1 MAAHRKPKQSP
12 LSGQA
17 GRTAATLA
25 LAGAATATAFEGSG
39 HAEPQLTAAQVKAKV
54 DRLHHEA
61 EIATEKYNGAKEKA
75 DQARD
80 RLDALRDEAA
90 RRTERLNSARHSLGA
105 AAAAQYRSGG
115 LSPALRLALSSD
127 PERYLRG
134 AALAEAAGAR
144 QAAAVSSL
152 RGRLVDL
159 DRLRQ
164 EAADRTRDLKARQDE
179 LNRHKA
185 TVRQRLDAAEKL
197 LARLTAAERAA
208 YEAGPHAHGGDA
220 GRPGAAPRTD
230 RSGREGLTRAA
241 APSAAAGTGAARG
254 PRTPAPT
261 ARSAKAV
268 AFAYGAIGKP
278 YQWGATGPSSYD
290 CSGLT
295 QAAWRAAGVALPRTT
310 YSQINAGQRVARSQL
325 SPGDL
330 VFFYSGLSHVGIY
343 IGDGKMIHAPRTGS
357 TVRIASIDEMPWA
370 GAARVG

>member
-254 PRTPAPT
+254 PGHRPRRPAPPRRSPSRTGPSASRTSGAPRARPRTTAPGSPRPRGGPPGWRCPAPPT
-261 ARSAKAV
+261 ARSTPGSGWPA
-268 AFAYGAIGKP
+268 
-278 YQWGATGPSSYD
+278 PSSPPVTW
-290 CSGLT
+290 SSST
-295 QAAWRAAGVALPRTT
+295 RA
-310 YSQINAGQRVARSQL
+310 
-325 SPGDL
+325 
-330 VFFYSGLSHVGIY
+330 
-343 IGDGKMIHAPRTGS
+343 
-357 TVRIASIDEMPWA
+357 
-370 GAARVG
+370 